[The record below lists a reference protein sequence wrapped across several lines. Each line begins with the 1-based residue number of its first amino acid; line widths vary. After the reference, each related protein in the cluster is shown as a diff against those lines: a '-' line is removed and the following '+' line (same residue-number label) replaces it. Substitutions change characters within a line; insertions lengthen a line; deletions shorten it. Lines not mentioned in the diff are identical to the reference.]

1 MRGRFSDRGNNWW
14 AAFCVVAVFLWL
26 GHTAAASEVTQPIEQ
41 LDAGLLQAMKAGK
54 AAPFKERYDLLAPL
68 VSRAV
73 DLDAV
78 LQAGVGGAWTALSPD
93 QQAALKTAFQR
104 YSVATYVSNFDEF
117 GGERFALSPPAVGG
131 DPVVK
136 VKIVPGKPGDDIHT
150 LAYVMRQTTGGWKAV
165 DVTADGSISQVAA
178 QQEQI
183 RSLVKSGG
191 VANLLA
197 RLQQKTAELSG
208 GTVH

>member
-1 MRGRFSDRGNNWW
+1 VA
-14 AAFCVVAVFLWL
+14 AAFCVTAIFLWL

-68 VSRAV
+68 VAHAV
-73 DLDAV
+73 DLDSV
-78 LQAGVGGAWTALSPD
+78 LQAGVGAAWTNLSPD
-93 QQAALKTAFQR
+93 QQAALKAAFQR
-104 YSVATYVSNFDEF
+104 YSIATYVSNFDEF
-117 GGERFALSPPAVGG
+117 GGERFALSPPAAGG

-136 VKIVPGKPGDDIHT
+136 VKIVPGKPGNDTHT
-150 LAYVMRQTTGGWKAV
+150 LAYVMRQTAGGWKAV

-197 RLQQKTAELSG
+197 RLQQKTAELSD
-208 GTVH
+208 GTVR

>member
-1 MRGRFSDRGNNWW
+1 MRGRFFDRGNAWS
-14 AAFCVVAVFLWL
+14 AAFWITAIFLWL

-68 VSRAV
+68 VARAV
-73 DLDAV
+73 DLDSV
-78 LQAGVGGAWTALSPD
+78 LQTGVGAAWATLSPD

-104 YSVATYVSNFDEF
+104 YSIATYVSNFDEF
-117 GGERFALSPPAVGG
+117 GGERFALSPPAAGS

-136 VKIVPGKPGDDIHT
+136 VRIVPSKPGDNTHT
-150 LAYVMRQTTGGWKAV
+150 LAYVMRQTAGGWKAV
-165 DVTADGSISQVAA
+165 DVTADGLISQVAA

-191 VANLLA
+191 VANLLT
-197 RLQQKTAELSG
+197 RLQQKTEELSD
-208 GTVH
+208 GTVR